1 MLFDGTIAEN
11 ISMGFKNATMEQI
24 EQAAKNANAHD
35 FIASFPLGYQ
45 TRVGEGGSQMSG
57 GQKQRIVSS

>member
-1 MLFDGTIAEN
+1 
-11 ISMGFKNATMEQI
+11 MGFKNATMEQI